1 MKKIRFFLFTL
12 LIASLFA
19 CGKDKPSSKHPYASY
34 FYPIEKEAKIYVYR
48 DVIGGLDEQFHRV
61 YSVKDN
67 AGQHV
72 IVERYAADGRLMEA
86 LNFNLDSLDIQDHMV
101 VNNQQKKTQAML
113 YKTTYFPWKKKETT
127 WFATKFEGVMDSTL
141 IFQEMK
147 RTILRNETLMD
158 VMGEEQRAIQY
169 KDKFR
174 YTILNPFTKKEKE
187 INLNQYTYYAEN
199 IGLVEWKG
207 TTNKVHF
214 KLEQILTQQ
223 EWVKIIAR

>member
-1 MKKIRFFLFTL
+1 MKKIRFFLFNL

-113 YKTTYFPWKKKETT
+113 YKTTYFPWKKRKQL
-127 WFATKFEGVMDSTL
+127 GL
-141 IFQEMK
+141 PQ
-147 RTILRNETLMD
+147 
-158 VMGEEQRAIQY
+158 
-169 KDKFR
+169 
-174 YTILNPFTKKEKE
+174 
-187 INLNQYTYYAEN
+187 NL
-199 IGLVEWKG
+199 
-207 TTNKVHF
+207 KV
-214 KLEQILTQQ
+214 
-223 EWVKIIAR
+223 

>member
-1 MKKIRFFLFTL
+1 
-12 LIASLFA
+12 
-19 CGKDKPSSKHPYASY
+19 
-34 FYPIEKEAKIYVYR
+34 
-48 DVIGGLDEQFHRV
+48 
-61 YSVKDN
+61 
-67 AGQHV
+67 
-72 IVERYAADGRLMEA
+72 ME
-86 LNFNLDSLDIQDHMV
+86 
-101 VNNQQKKTQAML
+101 
-113 YKTTYFPWKKKETT
+113 KKETT

-158 VMGEEQRAIQY
+158 VMGEEQHAIQY

-207 TTNKVHF
+207 TTNQVHF